1 MSNKDKDKD
10 ELNEQEPWN
19 QPIYEDQVE
28 TEDDG
33 DSRAD
38 RRVKEEG
45 KNWYVIVL
53 VVLLFLIVLVPVSA
67 ILYLNMNNKMNKGE
81 TKPTTVVVESSSKE
95 KKKTSETKTSSS
107 STSSSSSSTESS
119 SSSTSSSSSFADV
132 EVSPNEAQNNQANQ
146 NNGAEDV
153 NQNQQQAAP
162 GTTVNYGEG
171 DSTRSLWKIATD
183 NGMTVDE
190 LYQLNPGIDS
200 QNVQPG
206 QAIRI
211 K

>member
-28 TEDDG
+28 TEDEG

-107 STSSSSSSTESS
+107 STSSSSSFE
-119 SSSTSSSSSFADV
+119 DV

-146 NNGAEDV
+146 NNGAGDV
-153 NQNQQQAAP
+153 NQNQQQAVP